1 MDMVISQIPQQNN
14 SQWVEDVTLS
24 EYVKEFQ
31 SKINEKSVRAAFPEM
46 TTNENP
52 IWVGSPSF
60 LSMAGYYFLSF
71 FLFGVHVLFYW
82 AATEKSI
89 GSENQSE
96 IILGVFKWLIDV
108 TDVFGFIIVIF
119 IIAKI
124 NHYFNFSTSS
134 RWTTTWLL
142 LNGLVPLFLVSSDFI
157 LGYLDISLGGYE
169 IPNWNKSYYLLLGLI
184 SSGLMIAMTLLYQKA
199 FTYAITDRRIHI
211 SKKFLYLDTSA
222 HGVILENIENLKV
235 SPTLIGK
242 IFDFGNVHLI
252 TASGIG
258 LRDDIT
264 DLGAGIAS
272 SSLSEE
278 EKGLFK
284 SLFGWVTI
292 QRQRKTVDQKP
303 EDCLFGIRKPLKIYR
318 LINELID
325 DKEKEPL
332 LQENL
337 SE

>member
-1 MDMVISQIPQQNN
+1 MGLSDY
-14 SQWVEDVTLS
+14 VEQ
-24 EYVKEFQ
+24 FQ
-31 SKINEKSVRAAFPEM
+31 STINEKSVRAGFPEM
-46 TTNENP
+46 TTNETP

-60 LSMAGYYFLSF
+60 LSMSSYYILAL
-71 FLFGVHVLFYW
+71 FLFSVHLLFYW
-82 AATEKSI
+82 AATETSI
-89 GSENQSE
+89 GSDNQSD

-108 TDVFGFIIVIF
+108 TDVFGFVIIIF
-119 IIAKI
+119 IITKL
-124 NHYFNFSTSS
+124 NHYINFSTSS

-142 LNGLVPLFLVSSDFI
+142 LNGLAPLILVSSDFI
-157 LGYLDISLGGYE
+157 LEYLNISLGGFE
-169 IPNWNKSYYLLLGLI
+169 IPDWNESYYLFLGVI
-184 SSGLMIAMTLLYQKA
+184 SSGFMVLMTLLYQKA
-199 FTYAITDRRIHI
+199 FSYAITDRRIHI

-235 SPTLIGK
+235 SPSLIGK
-242 IFDFGNVHLI
+242 IFDFGNVHVI

-278 EKGLFK
+278 EKSLFN

-325 DKEKEPL
+325 DKEKESMS
-332 LQENL
+332 QKNIE
-337 SE
+337 S

>member
-1 MDMVISQIPQQNN
+1 MND
-14 SQWVEDVTLS
+14 
-24 EYVKEFQ
+24 YVKQFQ
-31 SKINEKSVRAAFPEM
+31 STIDEKSVRAEFPEM
-46 TTNENP
+46 TTTENP

-60 LSMAGYYFLSF
+60 LSMSGYYILAF
-71 FLFGVHVLFYW
+71 FLFGVHLLFYW

-108 TDVFGFIIVIF
+108 SGVFGFIIIIF
-119 IIAKI
+119 CIAKI
-124 NHYFNFSTSS
+124 NHYMNFSTSS

-142 LNGLVPLFLVSSDFI
+142 LNGLVPLVLIFSEFI
-157 LGYLDISLGGYE
+157 IQYLGIPLSGYE
-169 IPNWNKSYYLLLGLI
+169 IPNWDQSYYLLLGLI
-184 SSGLMIAMTLLYQKA
+184 SSGFMIVMTLLYQKA
-199 FTYAITDRRIHI
+199 FTYAITDRRVHI
-211 SKKFLYLDTSA
+211 SKKFLYVDTSA
-222 HGVILENIENLKV
+222 HGVIFENIENLKV
-235 SPTLIGK
+235 SPSFIGK
-242 IFDFGNVHLI
+242 IFDFGDVHLI

-264 DLGAGIAS
+264 GLGAGIAS
-272 SSLSEE
+272 ASISEE

-292 QRQRKTVDQKP
+292 QRQRKTVDQNP

-325 DKEKEPL
+325 DE
-332 LQENL
+332 
-337 SE
+337 

>member
-1 MDMVISQIPQQNN
+1 MSNY
-14 SQWVEDVTLS
+14 VEQ
-24 EYVKEFQ
+24 FQ
-31 SKINEKSVRAAFPEM
+31 STINEKNVRAKFPEM
-46 TTNENP
+46 TTNEKP

-60 LSMAGYYFLSF
+60 LSMASYYILAF
-71 FLFGVHVLFYW
+71 FLFGVHLLFYW
-82 AATEKSI
+82 AATGRTI
-89 GSENQSE
+89 GSENKSE
-96 IILGVFKWLIDV
+96 IILGSLKWLIDV
-108 TDVFGFIIVIF
+108 TDVFGFIIIIF

-124 NHYFNFSTSS
+124 NHYTNFSTSS

-142 LNGLVPLFLVSSDFI
+142 LNGLFPLVLVSSDFI

-169 IPNWNKSYYLLLGLI
+169 IPNWDDSYYLILGLI
-184 SSGLMIAMTLLYQKA
+184 SSGFMIAMTLLYQRA
-199 FTYAITDRRIHI
+199 FIYAITDRRIHI
-211 SKKFLYLDTSA
+211 SKKFLYVDTSA

-235 SPTLIGK
+235 SPSFIGK
-242 IFDFGNVHLI
+242 ILDFGNVHVI

-272 SSLSEE
+272 SSLPEE

-318 LINELID
+318 LINELTD
-325 DKEKEPL
+325 NKEKES
-332 LQENL
+332 L
-337 SE
+337 SQKDIES